1 MNTTSTTMW
10 QNPEPETLI
19 AEINRHT
26 LRKKFSNPFDELE
39 KSMYAALETY
49 SNVHRGSG
57 HYSMVTT
64 HLYEK
69 AREIVLEY
77 LGLHKSEYMV
87 VFCSVRRA
95 AAFLI
100 NLKPGSFQILRSR
113 EFGLN
118 LGVVVIAVR
127 KKELPATIPTE
138 AGGGTTKLYGQD
150 WVMWAK
156 APDRFEAGTPAIINI
171 LAFAKALMMI
181 KEHGNLIFMLEPGLT
196 GQAQQIL
203 HEDEFTAY
211 SGSELLNRLRE
222 KVIGR
227 SVLVPTANGLKPF
240 INFDNSAS
248 TQTFEPV
255 WKAFAQAYRLPENDR
270 KEIVNEVKQ
279 ICADTLGAPLKDYD
293 VFFTSNTT
301 ECINLMAQS
310 LGNKKEEDIEPV
322 ILTTILEH
330 SSNDLPWRTVA
341 GHGVIRFAVDNN
353 GFFSLEELEVLLQS
367 YNNEHHHG
375 KKRIKLIA
383 VSGASNVLGSCND
396 LKAIGDIARRFG
408 ARLMVDAAQLVAH
421 RRIDMQS
428 AGIDYL
434 VFSAHKVY
442 APFGA
447 GTLIARK
454 GPLQLSST
462 EQELITASELE
473 NAGGIAALGK
483 VLLLLNRIGFDVIE
497 DQERRLTSK
506 AVAEMSKIPRL
517 DLYSVLQKK
526 TTPNEKIGV
535 IGFNIKNMMAS
546 GVSRKL
552 ARRSAIGIRWG
563 CLCAHLIIKQL
574 SGFTPFMERFQ
585 RFIVRMVPILNPQG
599 IARASFGIYNTQA
612 EVDIFISELKR
623 IAGVEKAQ
631 GMKLVKDGIVKRQ
644 IKEFVNSREML
655 VYR

>member
-1 MNTTSTTMW
+1 MNTSSITMQ
-10 QNPEPETLI
+10 QNPEPEILL

-26 LRKKFSNPFDELE
+26 VLKRFSNPFDELE

-57 HYSMVTT
+57 HFSMVTT
-64 HLYEK
+64 HLYER

-77 LGLHKSEYMV
+77 LGLNKSEYLV
-87 VFCSVRRA
+87 FFCSVRRVPT
-95 AAFLI
+95 FLN

-118 LGVVVIAVR
+118 LGVVAIAVR

-150 WVMWAK
+150 WVIWAK

-171 LAFAKALMMI
+171 IAFVKALLMI
-181 KEHGNLIFMLEPGLT
+181 KTEGKYIFMLEPVLQC
-196 GQAQQIL
+196 QAQQIL
-203 HEDEFTAY
+203 HDDKLTAH

-222 KVIGR
+222 TLIGR
-227 SVLVPTANGLKPF
+227 GVLVPTANGMEPF

-255 WKAFAQAYRLPENDR
+255 WKAFAQAYRLPENGR

-293 VFFTSNTT
+293 VVFTSNTT
-301 ECINLMAQS
+301 ESINLLAQS
-310 LGNKKEEDIEPV
+310 LGNEPEEGIEPV

-341 GHGVIRFAVDNN
+341 GHSVIRLAVDSG
-353 GFFSLEELEVLLQS
+353 GFFNLEELESLLQS
-367 YNNEHHHG
+367 YNNENQHG
-375 KKRIKLIA
+375 RKRIKLIT
-383 VSGASNVLGSCND
+383 VSGASNVLGSCNN
-396 LKAIGDIARRFG
+396 LKAIGEIAKRFG

-421 RRIDMQS
+421 RQIDMQS

-434 VFSAHKVY
+434 AFSAHKVY

-447 GTLIARK
+447 GTLIACK
-454 GPLQLSST
+454 GLLQLGSP
-462 EQELITASELE
+462 EPELITASELE

-483 VLLLLNRIGFDVIE
+483 ALLLLNRIGFDVIE

-517 DLYSVLQKK
+517 DLYSVLQKEP
-526 TTPNEKIGV
+526 TPDKKIGV

-546 GVSRKL
+546 VVSRKF

-631 GMKLVKDGIVKRQ
+631 GVKVLKDSVVKQQ

-655 VYR
+655 VYG